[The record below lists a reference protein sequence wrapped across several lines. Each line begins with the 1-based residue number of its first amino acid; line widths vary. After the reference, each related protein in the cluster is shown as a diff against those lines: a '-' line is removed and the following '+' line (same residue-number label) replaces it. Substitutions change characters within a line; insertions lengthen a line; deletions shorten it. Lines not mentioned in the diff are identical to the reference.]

1 MKDDGLLFCQNVYVS
16 DFRVIE
22 AHPSLGHAAMLV
34 AAAVSEEVVSG
45 GGATGGSSSGVV
57 TLFYQNKLPISFI
70 AKSGK

>member
-1 MKDDGLLFCQNVYVS
+1 MVELDERQWLTALSECLCVC

-34 AAAVSEEVVSG
+34 AAAVNEEAVSG

-57 TLFYQNKLPISFI
+57 T
-70 AKSGK
+70 